1 MIQVTFAVNEKGILG
16 LFRKLFKGTTFLNE
30 SRFVRSRVNMA
41 HTTNKL
47 NSKHCNKTGEDKT
60 KRWLFLTKE
69 PPNRFMN

>member
-16 LFRKLFKGTTFLNE
+16 LFRKLFKGKTFLNE
-30 SRFVRSRVNMA
+30 STFVRSRVNMA
-41 HTTNKL
+41 HITNKL

-69 PPNRFMN
+69 PSNRFMN

>member
-41 HTTNKL
+41 HSTYIL
-47 NSKHCNKTGEDKT
+47 NSKHYNKTGEDKT
-60 KRWLFLTKE
+60 KRGLFLTKE
-69 PPNRFMN
+69 PPNRSIN